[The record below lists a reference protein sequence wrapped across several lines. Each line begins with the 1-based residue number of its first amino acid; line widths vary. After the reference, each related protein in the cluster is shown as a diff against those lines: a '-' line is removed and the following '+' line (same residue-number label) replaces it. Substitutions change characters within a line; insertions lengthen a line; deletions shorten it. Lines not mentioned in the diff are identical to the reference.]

1 MIWLVWIGVLVFVIV
16 ILLMSSPSGR
26 RSYRSYKTRLV
37 TRSLLE
43 QRKEDDRYGELEMEK
58 HRKGLQK

>member
-16 ILLMSSPSGR
+16 ILWMSAPSGR

-37 TRSLLE
+37 TKSLLE
-43 QRKEDDRYGELEMEK
+43 QRKEDDIYGEEEMEK
-58 HRKGLQK
+58 HRRGLKR

>member
-16 ILLMSSPSGR
+16 ILWMSSPSDR

-37 TRSLLE
+37 TKSLLE
-43 QRKEDDRYGELEMEK
+43 QKKEDDRYGEQEKEK
-58 HRKGLQK
+58 HRKGLQR

>member
-16 ILLMSSPSGR
+16 ILWLSSPSDR

-37 TRSLLE
+37 TKSLLK
-43 QRKEDDRYGELEMEK
+43 QKMEDDRYGEREMEK
-58 HRKGLQK
+58 HRN